1 MAETIKIKKGLNINL
16 IGEASKAISL
26 HKAGEFAVKPTDFI
40 GVFPRLMVKE
50 GDKVKAGTPLFHD
63 KFREQVN
70 FASPVSGTVKEIRRG
85 DRRVL
90 EEIVIVADETIEF
103 HDFGKQ
109 DVATLDKNALIGLM
123 MKGGLWPM
131 VRQRPYSVI
140 ANPDAS
146 PKAIFVSGFDSSPL
160 APDLSFILKEDLNA
174 FKAGMAVLGK
184 LTAGKVHLGL
194 PEGRN
199 ELAGIKGVETTF
211 FSGPHPSGN
220 VGIQIHKLN
229 PVNKGEV
236 VWVVNAQDVAIIG
249 RFFTEGKY
257 DTSMVI
263 ALTGSE
269 VKNPAYH
276 KVFKGTSVKELLAN
290 NIKSNNIRSISGNV
304 LTGTKIRID
313 GFLGF
318 YHHQISIIP
327 EGNHHEFFG
336 WAMPGFGKF
345 SFSKAFFS
353 YLSPSRKYS
362 IDTNLHGG
370 ERALVMTGQYEQVL
384 PMDILPMQ
392 LIKACIIE
400 DVELMEKLGI
410 YEVDEED
417 FALVEFIDTS
427 KTNIQKIIR
436 QGLDLIRKE
445 MS

>member
-16 IGEASKAISL
+16 IGEASKAVSL

-70 FASPVSGTVKEIRRG
+70 FASPVSGTIKEIRRG

-90 EEIVIVADETIEF
+90 EEIVIIADETVEF
-103 HDFGKQ
+103 HDFGKL
-109 DVATLDKNALIGLM
+109 DLATIDRNTLIGHM
-123 MKGGLWPM
+123 MKSGLWPM
-131 VRQRPYSVI
+131 IRQRPYSVI
-140 ANPDAS
+140 ANPDIS

-160 APDLSFILKEDLNA
+160 APDLSFILKEDLIA
-174 FKAGMAVLGK
+174 FKSGMAVLGK
-184 LTAGKVHLGL
+184 LTEGKIHLGL
-194 PEGRN
+194 PDGRN

-211 FSGPHPSGN
+211 FNGPHPSGN

-229 PVNKGEV
+229 PINKGEV
-236 VWVVNAQDVAIIG
+236 VWIVNAQDVAIIG

-257 DTSMVI
+257 DTTMVI

-269 VKNPAYH
+269 VKNPAYY
-276 KVFKGTSVKELLAN
+276 KVFKGTSVKELLMN
-290 NIKSNNIRSISGNV
+290 NLLSNNVRCISGNV
-304 LTGTKIRID
+304 LTGTKIRVD

-345 SFSKAFFS
+345 SFSKTFFS

-370 ERALVMTGQYEQVL
+370 ERALVMTGQYEQVF